1 MTDQDN
7 KGDHT
12 ADENPENTGDQG
24 NKGTQDGAGA
34 ETEAE
39 KAAKATKAFEDQKK
53 RAEKAEKEAS
63 EAKARN
69 AELEKQLADAANPTG
84 EVSDEDLEKLAEEH
98 GVSVEFV
105 KGLSGKLLSQ
115 FSKAAEKLVSSKL
128 SEKDKER
135 EKERIL
141 NDFKRD
147 FDKVDAE
154 FEGQTLSEQAVR
166 MHYLAEKV
174 KNPDHTVA
182 DSVEEIYGSF
192 RQGKASVEDDPQGA
206 DQAGESIDFATVSKD
221 AEKLD
226 KVLKDPKARKA
237 YYAWRDKQ
245 GN

>member
-12 ADENPENTGDQG
+12 AVENPENTGDQG

-39 KAAKATKAFEDQKK
+39 KKAKAAFEDQKK

-63 EAKARN
+63 DAKARN
-69 AELEKQLADAANPTG
+69 AELEKQLADAANPVG
-84 EVSDEDLEKLAEEH
+84 EVSDADFEKLAEEH

-105 KGLSGKLLSQ
+105 KALSGKLSAQ
-115 FSKAAEKLVSSKL
+115 TSKEVEKLVSSKL

-141 NDFKRD
+141 TAFKAD

-174 KNPDHTVA
+174 KNPEHTVA

-192 RQGKASVEDDPQGA
+192 KQGKPSVEDDPQGA

-221 AEKLD
+221 SEKLD